1 MKIIFRL
8 KDGEQIQLRSD
19 SMNYEL
25 CRISRNTDPES
36 GELVESFVPYKY
48 FQALSQALSKILE
61 LKVRASDATDLK
73 QLASDL
79 EAARGELVSVWSTQI
94 KGVKR

>member
-1 MKIIFRL
+1 MKIIFSL
-8 KDGEQIQLRSD
+8 KNGEQIQLRSN

-25 CRISRNTDPES
+25 CCISRNTDADS

-48 FQALSQALSKILE
+48 FQSLPQALSKILDLE
-61 LKVRASDATDLK
+61 VRASDATDLK

-79 EAARGELVSVWSTQI
+79 KTARADIMSAWSTS
-94 KGVKR
+94 VKEAKR